1 MQKRMSLLLFPAAL
15 LLTGCTP
22 EEKTMLLPQA
32 ASSGDE
38 AENRTAT
45 GDFTVKK
52 IYTYTYDTLPQLGK
66 SAFLS
71 GCGDNE
77 IHILSLG
84 GQESGEVLE
93 YREVDYRYGFYD
105 VAGDFWEIREDL
117 SDSPGEEMAKDLY
130 IERILPSPDG
140 KQLLVYIRSSFWD
153 RLIVRL
159 YTLGEAE
166 PLLLYEGTSEAS
178 DAIRGSFSPD
188 GRWVTFDAGGA
199 SVSFNRLVPV
209 YDCSRTASRD
219 DAFWWAA
226 DTAARLLA
234 PDQALYTPSLLH
246 TTDKSFSQLW
256 DAKLY
261 SDGDNAGLISLFQES
276 GSSLCIMENYFPPG
290 QEITP
295 DASLLDEAG
304 ALLQGMA
311 SAQTLLPDYQG
322 TPLPHYK
329 YSSDGA
335 VIYCLSG
342 PATLCRLV
350 IAEDIESETVRDFP
364 DFIWDF
370 LPLPSGGI
378 LAALVQETRDAF
390 EQNVNASPGAQ
401 YSQEDSIPAALQE
414 YWGIL
419 SADLYL
425 YPEGDG
431 EGYMLYKNLL
441 NLISMEY
448 DDETGRILLETY
460 ENQGTGHR
468 RCIVLE
474 L

>member
-1 MQKRMSLLLFPAAL
+1 MPSLLLSAAL

-22 EEKTMLLPQA
+22 EEKTLLLPQA
-32 ASSGDE
+32 SSSGDE
-38 AENRTAT
+38 AEDRTAA

-84 GQESGEVLE
+84 EQESGEVLE

-105 VAGDFWEIREDL
+105 VAGDFWETWEDW
-117 SDSPGEEMAKDLY
+117 SNPDSGEMEGDLY
-130 IERILPSPDG
+130 IERILSSPDG
-140 KQLLVYIRSSFWD
+140 RQLLVYIQSAFWD

-166 PLLLYEGTSEAS
+166 PLLLYEGTAGSS
-178 DAIRGSFSPD
+178 DVIRGSFSPD

-199 SVSFNRLVPV
+199 SISLNRLVPI
-209 YDCSRTASRD
+209 YDCSRTDSQD

-226 DTAARLLA
+226 DTASRILS
-234 PDQALYTPSLLH
+234 PNQAFCSPSLLH
-246 TTDKSFSQLW
+246 TTDKYSSQLW
-256 DAKLY
+256 DAQLT
-261 SDGDNAGLISLFQES
+261 SDGENAGLISLFQES
-276 GSSLCIMENYFPPG
+276 GDSLCIMENYFSPS
-290 QEITP
+290 QEVTP
-295 DASLLDEAG
+295 DASLLEDMD
-304 ALLQGMA
+304 ALWQNTA
-311 SAQTLLPDYQG
+311 NVQKLLPDCQG
-322 TPLPHYK
+322 TPLPHYR
-329 YSSDGA
+329 YSSEGA
-335 VIYCLSG
+335 VIYYLSN
-342 PATLCRLV
+342 PSTLCRLDMT
-350 IAEDIESETVRDFP
+350 EDDGLEIVRDFTYY
-364 DFIWDF
+364 IWDF
-370 LPLPSGGI
+370 LPLPSGDI
-378 LAALVQETRDAF
+378 LAVLIQETRDAF
-390 EQNVNASPGAQ
+390 GQNTAAAGDRMIQ
-401 YSQEDSIPAALQE
+401 YTQADSVPAALQE

-425 YPEGDG
+425 YPEGAA
-431 EGYMLYKNLL
+431 EGHLLYKNLQ

-448 DDETGRILLETY
+448 DEETGRILLETY
-460 ENQGTGHR
+460 EDQSMGHR

>member
-1 MQKRMSLLLFPAAL
+1 MQKRMSLLLFPVAL

-105 VAGDFWEIREDL
+105 VAGAFWEIREDL
-117 SDSPGEEMAKDLY
+117 SDPPGEEMAKDLY

-199 SVSFNRLVPV
+199 SVSFNRLQSNWTPPGIYTEHKFFPQHDIQLSCFKC
-209 YDCSRTASRD
+209 YDKCQFQVDMRQETEGNLGWVMAEDMELFACLYRKP
-219 DAFWWAA
+219 
-226 DTAARLLA
+226 LA
-234 PDQALYTPSLLH
+234 PPPPPPSGNH
-246 TTDKSFSQLW
+246 TQQCFGFKDL
-256 DAKLY
+256 
-261 SDGDNAGLISLFQES
+261 
-276 GSSLCIMENYFPPG
+276 
-290 QEITP
+290 
-295 DASLLDEAG
+295 
-304 ALLQGMA
+304 
-311 SAQTLLPDYQG
+311 
-322 TPLPHYK
+322 
-329 YSSDGA
+329 
-335 VIYCLSG
+335 
-342 PATLCRLV
+342 
-350 IAEDIESETVRDFP
+350 TV
-364 DFIWDF
+364 
-370 LPLPSGGI
+370 LPLS
-378 LAALVQETRDAF
+378 
-390 EQNVNASPGAQ
+390 
-401 YSQEDSIPAALQE
+401 
-414 YWGIL
+414 
-419 SADLYL
+419 
-425 YPEGDG
+425 
-431 EGYMLYKNLL
+431 
-441 NLISMEY
+441 
-448 DDETGRILLETY
+448 
-460 ENQGTGHR
+460 
-468 RCIVLE
+468 
-474 L
+474 